1 MRPYKINIDFVA
13 PAQSNFTF
21 PGIIIML
28 IITMMMIWWW
38 YDDDDDNDDDDD
50 DHHHHHQS
58 NSAIQNPAIKK
69 TMQVIGGS
77 LRTTTEFE

>member
-13 PAQSNFTF
+13 PAQSSFTF

-50 DHHHHHQS
+50 DHHHHQS

-69 TMQVIGGS
+69 TMQMIRGS